1 MTQQRSLAIVAACL
15 ALFALPAAGQG
26 EKGKAK
32 HGKPAISKADKPRAA
47 ERDVRIQ
54 PPQRVSD
61 DELRII
67 RDYYR
72 TNRSGLKPLP
82 PGIAKN
88 LERGKP
94 IPPGIARTRLP
105 ERLYTR
111 LTPRPGYEWILAG
124 DRLLLVDRRGLL
136 VDLVE
141 RIF

>member
-1 MTQQRSLAIVAACL
+1 MTQQRKFAIVTTCL
-15 ALFALPAAGQG
+15 ALFALPAAGQAA
-26 EKGKAK
+26 KGKAK
-32 HGKPAISKADKPRAA
+32 HEKPAVAKSETRRAA
-47 ERDVRIQ
+47 EPSVRVQ
-54 PPQRVSD
+54 PERRVSD
-61 DELRII
+61 DEIRII

-136 VDLVE
+136 VDLVD